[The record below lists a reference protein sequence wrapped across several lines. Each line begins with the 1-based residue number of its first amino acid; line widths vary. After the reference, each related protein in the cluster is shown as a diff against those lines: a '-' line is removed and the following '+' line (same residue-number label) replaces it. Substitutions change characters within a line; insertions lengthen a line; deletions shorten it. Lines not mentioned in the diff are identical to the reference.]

1 MLLSRNALTVLLQP
15 SLSMLHVAV
24 VDGCVAAA
32 AAAAAAAYVALGIEC
47 HRYRDC

>member
-32 AAAAAAAYVALGIEC
+32 AAAAAYVALGIEC